1 MKPAA
6 IVLSWLQALRIHLVL
21 SFYGGHDD
29 VNFSTKIIIWQIQEL
44 LSDETGISTI
54 IYFVNLG
61 NMVLPSYLIKLFLL
75 DYLLV
80 YLN

>member
-1 MKPAA
+1 LA
-6 IVLSWLQALRIHLVL
+6 SLV
-21 SFYGGHDD
+21 D

-44 LSDETGISTI
+44 LSDGTGISTI

-61 NMVLPSYLIKLFLL
+61 NMVLPSYLIKLLL
-75 DYLLV
+75 IDYLLV